1 VFIKE
6 IEL

>member
-6 IEL
+6 I